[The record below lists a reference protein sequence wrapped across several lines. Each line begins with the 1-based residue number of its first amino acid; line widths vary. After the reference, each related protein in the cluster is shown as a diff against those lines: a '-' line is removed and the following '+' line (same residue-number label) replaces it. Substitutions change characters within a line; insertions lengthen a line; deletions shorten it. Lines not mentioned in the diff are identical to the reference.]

1 MSHAFIDRLLLELNV
16 LRDSMYG
23 RGDLEGG

>member
-16 LRDSMYG
+16 LRGSMHG
-23 RGDLEGG
+23 RVDLEGG